1 MYVSITLII
10 CLSVVFVI
18 TLGIVSYTLRDKN
31 FKVRFDDRNK
41 RMMRIIADQRDEL
54 ISYREAIKKNDANLE
69 KSLEV
74 LSSASD
80 TVNRKISRLQ
90 NIEELLS
97 RIKAE
102 LLSRIKTELGD
113 FNLQQNK
120 FLKLIEKYSKNFSE
134 NTVSF
139 YTSVDKYR
147 VQNEVALKELE
158 NKILSR
164 TSYLSIEEKK
174 RFKEYLQACA
184 FKFHDIDNM
193 KYKNDYTFVKVC
205 DVIRA
210 LDIVGYNQWDSI
222 LDTIPSEEFYNGQN
236 TERNQ

>member
-18 TLGIVSYTLRDKN
+18 TLGIVSCTLRDKN

-69 KSLEV
+69 RSLEV
-74 LSSASD
+74 LASASD
-80 TVNRKISRLQ
+80 TVNSKISRLQ
-90 NIEELLS
+90 NSEELLS
-97 RIKAE
+97 RFKA
-102 LLSRIKTELGD
+102 ELGD
-113 FNLQQNK
+113 FNLQQDK

-147 VQNEVALKELE
+147 VQNEVALKGLE

-174 RFKEYLQACA
+174 RFKEYLQACT

-193 KYKNDYTFVKVC
+193 KYKNDYAFVKVR

-210 LDIVGYNQWDSI
+210 LDIVGYDQWDSI

>member
-1 MYVSITLII
+1 MEVTITLII
-10 CLSVVFVI
+10 CLSVVFII
-18 TLGIVSYTLRDKN
+18 TLGIISCTLRDEN

-41 RMMRIIADQRDEL
+41 RLSRIIQEQRDEL
-54 ISYREAIKKNDANLE
+54 IKYREAIKKNDANLE
-69 KSLEV
+69 RSLEV

-80 TVNRKISRLQ
+80 TVKRKISRLQ

-97 RIKAE
+97 MIKV
-102 LLSRIKTELGD
+102 ELGD
-113 FNLQQNK
+113 FNLQQDK

-139 YTSVDKYR
+139 YASVDKYR
-147 VQNEVALKELE
+147 VQNEVALKGLE

-164 TSYLSIEEKK
+164 TSYLSVEEKK

-184 FKFHDIDNM
+184 FKFHDINNM
-193 KYKNDYTFVKVC
+193 KYKNDNTFVKVC

-210 LDIVGYNQWDSI
+210 LDIVGYDQWDSI
-222 LDTIPSEEFYNGQN
+222 LETTPSEEYANGQN
-236 TERNQ
+236 TEQNQ

>member
-1 MYVSITLII
+1 MYVTITLII

-18 TLGIVSYTLRDKN
+18 TLGIVSCTLRDKN
-31 FKVRFDDRNK
+31 FKARFDDRNK

-69 KSLEV
+69 RSLEV
-74 LSSASD
+74 LASAND
-80 TVNRKISRLQ
+80 TINQKISRLKDT
-90 NIEELLS
+90 EEVLS
-97 RIKAE
+97 RLKLE
-102 LLSRIKTELGD
+102 VGDLNLSQD
-113 FNLQQNK
+113 K

-139 YTSVDKYR
+139 YASVDKYR
-147 VQNEVALKELE
+147 AQNEVALKGLE

-164 TSYLSIEEKK
+164 TSYLSVEEKK
-174 RFKEYLQACA
+174 RFKEYLQACT

-193 KYKNDYTFVKVC
+193 KYKNDYAFVKVR

-210 LDIVGYNQWDSI
+210 LDIVGYDQWDSI
-222 LDTIPSEEFYNGQN
+222 LDTIPSEEFNNGQN

>member
-1 MYVSITLII
+1 MEVTITLII

-18 TLGIVSYTLRDKN
+18 TLGIVSCTLRDKN

-69 KSLEV
+69 RSLEV
-74 LSSASD
+74 LASASD
-80 TVNRKISRLQ
+80 TVKRKISRL
-90 NIEELLS
+90 NDTEEVLS
-97 RIKAE
+97 RLKVE
-102 LLSRIKTELGD
+102 VGDLNLSQD
-113 FNLQQNK
+113 K
-120 FLKLIEKYSKNFSE
+120 FLKMIDKTFKRFDETS
-134 NTVSF
+134 VSF
-139 YTSVDKYR
+139 STSVDKYR
-147 VQNEVALKELE
+147 TQNEVALKGLE
-158 NKILSR
+158 NKLLSR

-184 FKFHDIDNM
+184 FNFHNINNM

-210 LDIVGYNQWDSI
+210 LDIVGYDQWDSI
-222 LDTIPSEEFYNGQN
+222 LDTIPSEEFNNGQN
-236 TERNQ
+236 TK

>member
-1 MYVSITLII
+1 MEVTITLTI

-18 TLGIVSYTLRDKN
+18 TLGIVSCTLRDKN

-41 RMMRIIADQRDEL
+41 RLSRIIQEQRDEL

-69 KSLEV
+69 RSLEV
-74 LSSASD
+74 LASASD
-80 TVNRKISRLQ
+80 TIKRKISRL
-90 NIEELLS
+90 NDTEEVLS
-97 RIKAE
+97 HLKAE
-102 LLSRIKTELGD
+102 VGDLNLSQD
-113 FNLQQNK
+113 K
-120 FLKLIEKYSKNFSE
+120 FLKIIDKTSKRFDETS
-134 NTVSF
+134 VSF
-139 YTSVDKYR
+139 STSVDKYR
-147 VQNEVALKELE
+147 MQNEVALKGLE

-164 TSYLSIEEKK
+164 TSYLSVEEKK

-184 FKFHDIDNM
+184 FNFHNINNM
-193 KYKNDYTFVKVC
+193 KYKNNYTFVKVY

-222 LDTIPSEEFYNGQN
+222 LDTTPSKEFNNGQN